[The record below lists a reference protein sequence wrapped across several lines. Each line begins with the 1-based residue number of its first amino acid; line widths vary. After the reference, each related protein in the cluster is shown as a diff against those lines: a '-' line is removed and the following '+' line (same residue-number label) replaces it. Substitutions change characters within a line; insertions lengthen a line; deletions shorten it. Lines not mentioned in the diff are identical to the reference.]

1 MSNLKKYINKIKEYI
16 DHHEDISETEI
27 IRYVYLD
34 LGKKLS
40 FNEEFLPFG
49 NSRKKQNLY
58 NYRSR
63 NITDLEECMESK
75 KAICKSISYIL
86 EYILKDIGI
95 DIKTVVDPN
104 DARNCPHTYNLITKK
119 DGKEYVVDLQ
129 EDIYNIHERLEKMK
143 NSYKILK
150 VATDKYISNL
160 KSLEDKLIKE
170 SLGILLP
177 FDFDFGFE
185 SGAYENIETY
195 NGNIQF
201 VNYEKIDEICTK
213 IDEKTHLLEEK
224 IKTLLD
230 SKNCD
235 EEKINYYN
243 NMNQIVTSLNDFTR
257 FARYVKDEYKKVENS
272 YIDNIS
278 SLKE

>member
-1 MSNLKKYINKIKEYI
+1 MKYSLEELEKLKELFEEKEKNYDDILKSYIENMAVLFKFGLKK
-16 DHHEDISETEI
+16 
-27 IRYVYLD
+27 
-34 LGKKLS
+34 
-40 FNEEFLPFG
+40 
-49 NSRKKQNLY
+49 
-58 NYRSR
+58 
-63 NITDLEECMESK
+63 
-75 KAICKSISYIL
+75 
-86 EYILKDIGI
+86 
-95 DIKTVVDPN
+95 
-104 DARNCPHTYNLITKK
+104 
-119 DGKEYVVDLQ
+119 
-129 EDIYNIHERLEKMK
+129 EDIYNINERLEKMK

-150 VATDKYISNL
+150 IATDKYISNL